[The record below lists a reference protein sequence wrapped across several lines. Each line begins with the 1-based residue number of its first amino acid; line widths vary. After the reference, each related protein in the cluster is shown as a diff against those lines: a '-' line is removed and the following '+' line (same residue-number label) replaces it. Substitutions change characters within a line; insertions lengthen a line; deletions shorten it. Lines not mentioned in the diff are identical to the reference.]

1 MLQQLAKRV
10 TRIILLEEEPFRATA
25 EEANPFM
32 TGLIFLLILGL
43 ILGVAQ
49 MIGSILSWGS
59 MPSLDSIKA
68 IVLQGLTEMPWF
80 KEMARDPKSLQIFR
94 QQYEMGWQFFPTLF
108 GAPSPAS
115 AFAALITTPLWMIAS
130 WLVFGIL
137 VHIAARL
144 LGGTASISQTFGVT
158 ALANAPMI
166 FNVITIFPGAQA
178 AGLGLWSLLC
188 AYIGVKSVHRLS
200 TGRAIGAIL
209 LPYVFLFALGL
220 LLVCTLVILG
230 LTFFTSVGG
239 FVPGGVQ

>member
-1 MLQQLAKRV
+1 MLQQSAKRV
-10 TRIILLEEEPFRATA
+10 TSILLLEEEPFRATA
-25 EEANPFM
+25 EEANPFL

-43 ILGVAQ
+43 ILGIAQ
-49 MIGSILSWGS
+49 MVGTLLAWGT
-59 MPSLDSIKA
+59 MPSLDSIKG

-80 KEMARDPKSLQIFR
+80 KEMARNPRALQTFR
-94 QQYEMGWQFFPTLF
+94 QQYDLGWQFFPTLF
-108 GAPSPAS
+108 GAPSPVS
-115 AFAALITTPLWMIAS
+115 AFSSIVTTPLWMIAS

-144 LGGTASISQTFGVT
+144 LGGTAPISQTFGVT

-209 LPYVFLFALGL
+209 LPYVFLFVSGL
-220 LLVCTLVILG
+220 LLVCTLVILT

-239 FVPGGVQ
+239 FVPGGVR